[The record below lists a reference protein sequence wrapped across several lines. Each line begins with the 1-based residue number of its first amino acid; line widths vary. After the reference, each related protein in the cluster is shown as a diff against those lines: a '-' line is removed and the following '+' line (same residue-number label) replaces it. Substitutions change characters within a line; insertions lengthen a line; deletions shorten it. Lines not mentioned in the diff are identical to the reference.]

1 VLPNYSIFCI
11 DITRVYT
18 LKRFSSRA
26 SECLWSINIEI
37 SLKSSSGALSV
48 NPRSRTQI
56 LRMPEISFTGT
67 SLKWWTRSRTSELR
81 T

>member
-1 VLPNYSIFCI
+1 MLLSCSIFCI
-11 DITRVYT
+11 DITRVCT

-37 SLKSSSGALSV
+37 SSKSSSGALSV

-56 LRMPEISFTGT
+56 LRMPEISITGT
-67 SLKWWTRSRTSELR
+67 SLKWWTPSGTSELR